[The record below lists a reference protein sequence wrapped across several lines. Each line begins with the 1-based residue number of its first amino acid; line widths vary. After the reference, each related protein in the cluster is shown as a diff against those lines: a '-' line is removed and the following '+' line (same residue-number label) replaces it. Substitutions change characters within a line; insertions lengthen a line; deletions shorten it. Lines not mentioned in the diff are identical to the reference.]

1 MFAILLPT
9 LLLAFSACT
18 PLPRPFQP
26 DKSAPPAAAGLAA
39 PPSPETLAIAPVAGL
54 LPETADQAAELLAA
68 ELRRYNL
75 AAAAGP
81 GNAGSLYLEGRLT
94 RQGLL
99 WLSSRADGTIQ
110 ATETQILPP
119 TRVRA
124 LAQGDPAMVETAMI
138 EAARRLLPELSV
150 AEASGLP
157 GHPGARLVILP
168 LDPAPEIAAR
178 HLRSAI
184 RVALSGAALPLVEPG
199 EEGPDDLKL
208 QGSVRLGP
216 DQSGIRRVEVIW
228 ELFDL
233 EGRSLGRVSQGNLVE
248 SARLDEQWPET
259 APVIGQSAV
268 EGIVDLLNR
277 TGGAS

>member
-1 MFAILLPT
+1 MLLT
-9 LLLAFSACT
+9 VVACA

-26 DKSAPPAAAGLAA
+26 DKSAPPAASGLTA

-54 LPETADQAAELLAA
+54 LPEESDRAAELLAA

-94 RQGLL
+94 GEGLL
-99 WLSSRADGTIQ
+99 WLSSRADGTLQ

-119 TRVRA
+119 ARVRA
-124 LAQGDPAMVETAMI
+124 LAQGDPLAVEAEMV

-150 AEASGLP
+150 AQASGLP

-168 LDPAPEIAAR
+168 LDPAPEVAAR

-216 DQSGIRRVEVIW
+216 DQSGVRRVDVIW
-228 ELFDL
+228 ELLDP

-248 SARLDEQWPET
+248 SARLEETWPET
-259 APVIGQSAV
+259 APLIGQSAV
-268 EGIVDLLNR
+268 EGIVDLLYR
-277 TGGAS
+277 TGEAS